1 MIKRKMT
8 IKIAAKRVMMCL
20 QTANPNNVQGIIDD
34 MQREGNKK
42 IEAQKFLSHKGYS
55 AKLQQSLMLTADEA
69 RRHVTRETLTV
80 LQERKVEAFRFL
92 RHQSV
97 RNDNFG
103 WLEKRAEGE
112 FLEGQKEGEGR
123 RKEAFVELCN
133 LANRWMN

>member
-1 MIKRKMT
+1 M
-8 IKIAAKRVMMCL
+8 
-20 QTANPNNVQGIIDD
+20 
-34 MQREGNKK
+34 
-42 IEAQKFLSHKGYS
+42 
-55 AKLQQSLMLTADEA
+55 
-69 RRHVTRETLTV
+69 
-80 LQERKVEAFRFL
+80 
-92 RHQSV
+92 